1 MNRQLYAGGGIMT
14 VAPREKFGLGS
25 SLKKFV
31 RKIIPNE
38 ISKVATVAAPFVA
51 PFNPLLAAGMAGIGG
66 FDQHGSISKGLK
78 SGLMTYGGGQAA
90 RYLGGAGFQ
99 EGINP
104 FSGFDGGVGSLFSSP
119 IGTETGLKLGQYKM
133 FGGSPELKTV
143 TGVDSSPIQMATD
156 SAVNVNDAL
165 LGNPDYMGGTTSSD
179 LINKAVSGNISNTGS
194 LVNKKVVEQSF
205 FETLKSGNMAD
216 IGKATMDLGGKA
228 LKAIFTNPIT
238 NAAGE
243 VTGTTLDKT
252 AILAALVAVP
262 SYLEAKALADEAGL
276 TDEEFNEDLYNAE
289 KASYMS
295 KYQEALPYES
305 FGLKD
310 GGRIKYAGGSDPRVT
325 QLLEIKR
332 ALKEKGEDTSDID
345 AEIFQ
350 ITGRVLEAFGT
361 DKNNREGIETIDI
374 GMEMEEKPENDK
386 LALGMDTIRDYAL
399 GMNDGQGPI
408 TRKDYIDIYI
418 FMGHDTGTATSLG
431 TNAYKE
437 GVSNVEGLKDGGRIK
452 RKFGS
457 PEKGEGIETIDIEME
472 KEEVPEN
479 ELMAGITFSS
489 AEKSYLFRRLA
500 GNQGSDRSYTMPK
513 LYRIL
518 NNPGSYPDDAAI
530 LKQIAIMG
538 LNKKDGG
545 RIGFNEGTNLDE
557 ILKEDMTISESRNDP
572 KNMTTKEIVSIIQS
586 GRSTPEM
593 FEELMLRGYS
603 GVDSLILEEIG
614 GKKLDKPET
623 AYTFRSDG
631 KTGVLEDFLFKLRE
645 SNPDIYGKYKRPI
658 DNYPTE
664 GPSTQVKFLDNTTMK
679 ANGGRIGFE
688 SGTSWITKKSDST
701 GIEDLMIDG
710 ENDLTE
716 WIKRKTIIDK
726 EPASNW
732 IQKKIKTVEDSDKE
746 PTSWIKKKEE
756 PETWITKKSQH
767 NKLIEKLDSFYQD
780 SEASGGR
787 LFQDLQTT
795 HGILL
800 RDLQN
805 GTNKSGLNTDK
816 IKAEDPVEMTATILL
831 GTFSTGGKSIEEK
844 AKGGIMGMEVPVR
857 KNQGGVSELDYRN
870 TGGFVPV
877 GVKERADD
885 VPAML
890 SKNEFVFTADAV
902 RNAGNGNINK
912 GAQKMYNMM
921 KNLEN
926 GGTLA

>member
-119 IGTETGLKLGQYKM
+119 IGTDTGLKLGQYKM
-133 FGGSPELKTV
+133 FGGSPELNTV
-143 TGVDSSPIQMATD
+143 TGVDASPIQMAKD
-156 SAVNVNDAL
+156 AKAVNVNDAL
-165 LGNPDYMGGTTSSD
+165 LKSSDYMGGTTSSD

-194 LVNKKVVEQSF
+194 LVNRKVVEQSF
-205 FETLKSGNMAD
+205 FETLKSGNMAN
-216 IGKATMDLGGKA
+216 IGQATMDLGGKA

-310 GGRIKYAGGSDPRVT
+310 GGRIKYSAGSNPRVT

-530 LKQIAIMG
+530 LKEIAIMG

-545 RIGFNEGTNLDE
+545 RIGFESGYSPGVVSAALKEYNSVYGTDSSGEE
-557 ILKEDMTISESRNDP
+557 ILVKDLY
-572 KNMTTKEIVSIIQS
+572 S
-586 GRSTPEM
+586 GG
-593 FEELMLRGYS
+593 FEEF
-603 GVDSLILEEIG
+603 LEIYTG
-614 GKKLDKPET
+614 AAYDK
-623 AYTFRSDG
+623 
-631 KTGVLEDFLFKLRE
+631 
-645 SNPDIYGKYKRPI
+645 
-658 DNYPTE
+658 
-664 GPSTQVKFLDNTTMK
+664 K

-716 WIKRKTIIDK
+716 WIKRKTIIEE

-746 PTSWIKKKEE
+746 PTSWIKKKEPASNWIQKKIKEEPTGWIKKKEE

>member
-1 MNRQLYAGGGIMT
+1 MPITRAQMNRQLYAGGGIMT

-119 IGTETGLKLGQYKM
+119 IGTDTGLKLGQYKM
-133 FGGSPELKTV
+133 FGGSPELNTV
-143 TGVDSSPIQMATD
+143 TGVDASPIQMAKD
-156 SAVNVNDAL
+156 AKAVNVNDAL
-165 LGNPDYMGGTTSSD
+165 LKSSDYMGGTTSSD

-194 LVNKKVVEQSF
+194 LVNRKVVEQSF
-205 FETLKSGNMAD
+205 FETLKSGNMAN
-216 IGKATMDLGGKA
+216 IGQATMDLGGKA

-310 GGRIKYAGGSDPRVT
+310 GGRIKYSAGSNPRVT

-530 LKQIAIMG
+530 LKEIAIMG

-545 RIGFNEGTNLDE
+545 RIGFESGYSPGVVSAALKEYNSVYGTDSSGEE
-557 ILKEDMTISESRNDP
+557 ILVKDLY
-572 KNMTTKEIVSIIQS
+572 S
-586 GRSTPEM
+586 GG
-593 FEELMLRGYS
+593 FEEF
-603 GVDSLILEEIG
+603 LEIYTG
-614 GKKLDKPET
+614 AAYDK
-623 AYTFRSDG
+623 
-631 KTGVLEDFLFKLRE
+631 
-645 SNPDIYGKYKRPI
+645 
-658 DNYPTE
+658 
-664 GPSTQVKFLDNTTMK
+664 K

-716 WIKRKTIIDK
+716 WIKRKTIIEE

-746 PTSWIKKKEE
+746 PTSWIKKKEPASNWIQKKIKEEPTGWIKKKEE

>member
-295 KYQEALPYES
+295 KYKEALPYES

-361 DKNNREGIETIDI
+361 DKDNR
-374 GMEMEEKPENDK
+374 
-386 LALGMDTIRDYAL
+386 
-399 GMNDGQGPI
+399 
-408 TRKDYIDIYI
+408 
-418 FMGHDTGTATSLG
+418 
-431 TNAYKE
+431 
-437 GVSNVEGLKDGGRIK
+437 
-452 RKFGS
+452 
-457 PEKGEGIETIDIEME
+457 EGIETIDIEME

-479 ELMAGITFSS
+479 DLMAGITFSS
-489 AEKSYLFRRLA
+489 AEKSFLFRRLA
-500 GNQGSDRSYTMPK
+500 GNQGSDRTYTMPQ

-557 ILKEDMTISESRNDP
+557 ILKEDMTISESRNNP
-572 KNMTTKEIVSIIQS
+572 ENMTTKQIVSIIQS

-593 FEELMLRGYS
+593 FEELILRGYS

-658 DNYPTE
+658 DNYPM
-664 GPSTQVKFLDNTTMK
+664 DNTTMK

-688 SGTSWITKKSDST
+688 SGTSWITKKSNST

-716 WIKRKTIIDK
+716 WIKKKTIIEE

-746 PTSWIKKKEE
+746 PTSWIKKKEPTSWIKKKEE

-767 NKLIEKLDSFYQD
+767 DKLIEKLDSFYQD

-831 GTFSTGGKSIEEK
+831 ETFSTGGKSIEEK